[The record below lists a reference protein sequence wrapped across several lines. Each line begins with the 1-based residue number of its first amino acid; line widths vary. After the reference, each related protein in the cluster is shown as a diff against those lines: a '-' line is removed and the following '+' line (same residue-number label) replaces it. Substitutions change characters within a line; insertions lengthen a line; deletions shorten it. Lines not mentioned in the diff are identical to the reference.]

1 MKHTPEPWDVHQD
14 AAGIIVAKLNPDM
27 SLLGLDLDE
36 YACFMNEED
45 ARRVVACVNACAG
58 IPTDDLEASPEH
70 GLLHLAEFTDSL
82 VAQRDELLAAL
93 IESRHAL
100 QYAND
105 NPNGGIS
112 DTIWMMHR
120 PETVFDFM
128 DAAIAKAKG
137 GAA

>member
-1 MKHTPEPWDVHQD
+1 MKHTQEPWDVHQD
-14 AAGIIVAKLNPDM
+14 AAGIIVAKVNPDL

-70 GLLHLAEFTDSL
+70 GLPHLAEFAVSL

-93 IESRHAL
+93 ETLARSLPQIGCERA
-100 QYAND
+100 QMMDYAN
-105 NPNGGIS
+105 
-112 DTIWMMHR
+112 
-120 PETVFDFM
+120 
-128 DAAIAKAKG
+128 AAIAKAKG